1 MSLPANLSQYLA
13 WEWPI
18 VIGAFFVLTFIFLAL
33 TRIVLRLIRRVTG
46 SRREWMEAL
55 LRAFSPALN
64 IAAVVLALVVA
75 LSFEPIPSR
84 WNGVIAGITSAGTI
98 LALVVFADGLLIV
111 WMGRAAVRFPVLGGN
126 YGLITGLIRGL
137 VFGLGAL
144 MFLETVGISIG
155 PILATLGVGSL
166 AVALGPSGDTEKHA
180 VRLLRGDRQAVGDGR
195 LREALERSRRMAD

>member
-13 WEWPI
+13 WKWPI

-33 TRIVLRLIRRVTG
+33 SRIVLRLIRRVTG

-144 MFLETVGISIG
+144 MFLESVGISIG

-166 AVALGPSGDTEKHA
+166 AVALALQETLKNTLSGFFVVIDKI
-180 VRLLRGDRQAVGDGR
+180 
-195 LREALERSRRMAD
+195 